1 MLVST
6 HSAHNF
12 VILWTALEINFVN
25 CVGNQFCEV
34 IICSILIYEYIPNQ
48 FLQRIWYNL
57 YSATNLE
64 GRYPC
69 FRLRGDVGGV
79 TSVELWRLNLYC
91 VEYHYQREECCVEL
105 YQHWSYYQR
114 EECCILWG
122 VKLLHLRGVII
133 PALKLL
139 PAWRL
144 LHLVRPF
151 LSILLEV
158 QTAERKELFKEKLI
172 AVSSQPKWRTCVVKL
187 RGEEPA
193 CRLNMKLPGELWSW
207 LRLLL
212 AWKLVYIWNIG
223 EPYFLQTDIKLVS
236 MVLLL

>member
-1 MLVST
+1 MLRAVCEIVFI
-6 HSAHNF
+6 SA
-12 VILWTALEINFVN
+12 
-25 CVGNQFCEV
+25 
-34 IICSILIYEYIPNQ
+34 ICSYRDCIYLCDLLGFVVVFWSANIETHPYWFPYLLEERRAVYDIYCNTSKT
-48 FLQRIWYNL
+48 FLKAMN
-57 YSATNLE
+57 S
-64 GRYPC
+64 
-69 FRLRGDVGGV
+69 
-79 TSVELWRLNLYC
+79 
-91 VEYHYQREECCVEL
+91 
-105 YQHWSYYQR
+105 SY
-114 EECCILWG
+114 L
-122 VKLLHLRGVII
+122 KMRGVII

-223 EPYFLQTDIKLVS
+223 EPYFCRPI
-236 MVLLL
+236 